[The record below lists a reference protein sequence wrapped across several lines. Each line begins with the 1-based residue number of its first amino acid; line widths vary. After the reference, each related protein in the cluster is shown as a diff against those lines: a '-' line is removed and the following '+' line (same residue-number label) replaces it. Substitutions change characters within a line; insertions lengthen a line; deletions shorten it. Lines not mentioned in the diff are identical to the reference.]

1 MKIIS
6 TSDWHLGN
14 LFHGNDRLPEHRH
27 FLNWLLDQITTNR
40 PDALLIAGD
49 IFDNGNPSAAAQGAY
64 YEFLADATQ
73 ACPGMTIVIT
83 AGNHDSSNRLEA
95 PRPLLQRYN
104 VEIRGNVHRRWI
116 PADETAGQPGHWHND
131 YDDLIIPLHGS
142 SGDEAVVLA
151 VPYLRSDIV
160 ADDNYSRGVNRFLRE
175 LTTRARQLHPDAYTI
190 MMAHL
195 YARGTDIAKDDASEK
210 IIVGG
215 QEEVSI
221 DTWDDHPD
229 YMTCGHIHKRQ
240 HIWGTDWARYTGS
253 ALPMSFAEKDYR
265 HGVDML
271 TVGSNGQAE
280 VEFLEYR
287 PQHSLRVLPEAD
299 EPLTPKKLQKL
310 INQQLA
316 DRQGDKPSEKFEYV
330 VLRVMLD
337 KVSPDDIRELEALVA
352 TKDAVLCKIQKIM
365 PQLDI
370 ATLDGSQ
377 QITNIDDI
385 LNRNPVDTLREAFAI
400 KHGTEM
406 SERQEEMIRQV
417 MDELAISN

>member
-1 MKIIS
+1 MKILT

-27 FLNWLLDQITTNR
+27 FLNWLLDQIKRHR

-73 ACPGMTIVIT
+73 ACAGMTIVIT

-95 PRPLLQRYN
+95 PRPLLERYN
-104 VEIRGNVHRRWI
+104 VEIRGNVRRTWV
-116 PADETAGQPGHWHND
+116 PADETNGSQGCWQTD
-131 YDDLIIPLHGS
+131 YNDLIIPLHGS
-142 SGDEAVVLA
+142 DSVDAVVLA
-151 VPYLRSDIV
+151 VPYLRSDVV
-160 ADDNYSRGVNRFLRE
+160 ADESYSRGVNRFLHE
-175 LTTRARQLHPDAYTI
+175 LTARARLLYPDAPTI

-221 DTWDDHPD
+221 NAWDDHPD

-253 ALPMSFAEKDYR
+253 ALPMSFAEKDYH
-265 HGVDML
+265 HGVDL
-271 TVGSNGQAE
+271 VNIDSSRHAD
-280 VEFLEYR
+280 VDFLEYY
-287 PQHSLRVLPEAD
+287 PQHRLRILPETD
-299 EPLTPKKLQKL
+299 EALTPKKLQKL
-310 INQQLA
+310 IKNELA
-316 DRQGDKPSEKFEYV
+316 DRQGNRLSDRFEYV
-330 VLRVMLD
+330 VLRVMVE
-337 KVSPDDIRELEALVA
+337 KVSPDDIRDLEALIA

-365 PQLDI
+365 PQLDLS
-370 ATLDGSQ
+370 TLDGSQ
-377 QITNIDDI
+377 HITNIDDI
-385 LNRNPVDTLREAFAI
+385 LNRDPIDTLREAFAI
-400 KHGTEM
+400 KHGVEM
-406 SERQEEMIRQV
+406 SARQEEMIRGV
-417 MDELAISN
+417 MDELTIDN

>member
-1 MKIIS
+1 MKIIT

-27 FLNWLLDQITTNR
+27 FLNWLLSQIVQHR

-64 YEFLADATQ
+64 YEFLADTTQ
-73 ACPGMTIVIT
+73 ECPGMTIVIT

-104 VEIRGNVHRRWI
+104 VEIRGNVHRMWV
-116 PADETAGQPGHWHND
+116 PSAETAGQPGHWQTD

-142 SGDEAVVLA
+142 GGDEAVVLA
-151 VPYLRSDIV
+151 VPYLRSDVV
-160 ADDNYSRGVNRFLRE
+160 ADDNYSHGVNRFLRE
-175 LTTRARQLHPDAYTI
+175 LTTRARQLYPSAYTI

-221 DTWDDHPD
+221 DAWDDHPD

-240 HIWGTDWARYTGS
+240 RIWGTDWARYTGS

-271 TVGSNGQAE
+271 TVGEDGQAE
-280 VEFLEYR
+280 VEFLEYH

-316 DRQGDKPSEKFEYV
+316 DRPGDKPSEAFEYV

-406 SERQEEMIRQV
+406 SERQEEMIKQV
-417 MDELAISN
+417 MDELTISQ

>member
-1 MKIIS
+1 
-6 TSDWHLGN
+6 
-14 LFHGNDRLPEHRH
+14 
-27 FLNWLLDQITTNR
+27 
-40 PDALLIAGD
+40 
-49 IFDNGNPSAAAQGAY
+49 
-64 YEFLADATQ
+64 
-73 ACPGMTIVIT
+73 
-83 AGNHDSSNRLEA
+83 
-95 PRPLLQRYN
+95 
-104 VEIRGNVHRRWI
+104 
-116 PADETAGQPGHWHND
+116 
-131 YDDLIIPLHGS
+131 
-142 SGDEAVVLA
+142 
-151 VPYLRSDIV
+151 
-160 ADDNYSRGVNRFLRE
+160 
-175 LTTRARQLHPDAYTI
+175 
-190 MMAHL
+190 
-195 YARGTDIAKDDASEK
+195 
-210 IIVGG
+210 
-215 QEEVSI
+215 
-221 DTWDDHPD
+221 
-229 YMTCGHIHKRQ
+229 
-240 HIWGTDWARYTGS
+240 
-253 ALPMSFAEKDYR
+253 MSFAEKDYR